1 METIQEE
8 CMDISTVGYPIKRTH
23 SQEYTLKQNM
33 FDPHFSGSP
42 PVNNFLEKLYK
53 RELTHFNSPTYPK
66 SPSVKSSYPH
76 SLKNSSFD
84 K

>member
-1 METIQEE
+1 METIQND
-8 CMDISTVGYPIKRTH
+8 CMDVSTKGYPIIRTS

-42 PVNNFLEKLYK
+42 PVNSFMEKLFK
-53 RELTHFNSPTYPK
+53 REAKHFNSPT
-66 SPSVKSSYPH
+66 SPSMKSTPYSKLPKT
-76 SLKNSSFD
+76 LSFD